1 MSPFGAA
8 ATARNLKCVDGSQD
22 RGNTRIRGPQ
32 RNSEFPRVHQDCLQH
47 QQQQNHTAAQPRRNS
62 TPHGEVADAEALA
75 RPLQNRPQLPIH
87 KFITPSPTG
96 SYKRNELAQR
106 LAKLP
111 VAAAGIEENASVENR
126 WCQLWDTVQST
137 ALVVLCQAHNQ
148 HQGWFGDKDA
158 AISNLLAEK
167 NRLHK
172 KYVNRPADD
181 NKAAFHRS
189 RRLVQQRPREMR
201 DVWAAR
207 KAEEIPG
214 YADRNEWKRVLDLPT
229 AISDAAI
236 ARLPQVD
243 TNVDLDLPPSLRE
256 TIRGVKQLSSGKAS
270 GSDAIP
276 AETFPETSRHRD
288 TAGDI
293 FARVLLNRLNNH
305 LEQGL
310 LPESQCGFR
319 RHTGTTDTSFA
330 ARQLQEKCQEIRTHL
345 LSSFVDLKKA
355 FDTVNREGLWKIL
368 QKFGYPERFIQM
380 VRQLHDGMMARV
392 TDNGAV
398 LETLVVANGVKQGCI
413 LAPTIFSLMF
423 SAMLMDT
430 YRDNRPGIRIASR
443 TDGLLSNHRRTHFQ
457 SRVCTTTVQKL
468 LFDDECALILTTEGD
483 VQRSMDLFFTARED
497 FGLIIN
503 TEKKVV
509 MHQPPPNTAH
519 NASQITVNGT
529 QLQVVDNFTYLGSN
543 LFHSAKIKDEVARQ
557 IFKASQAFGSL
568 QNTVRN
574 GHSVQ
579 ISTKLKVCKAAILST
594 LLYGAETRMVY
605 MKQARRLNHF
615 HLSWLQ
621 RILKLRW
628 QDRIPNTD
636 LLQQTGILSIHAM
649 LR

>member
-62 TPHGEVADAEALA
+62 TPHGEIADAEALA

-207 KAEEIPG
+207 KAEEIQG
-214 YADRNEWKRVLDLPT
+214 YADRNEWKYLF
-229 AISDAAI
+229 AAI
-236 ARLPQVD
+236 RA
-243 TNVDLDLPPSLRE
+243 
-256 TIRGVKQLSSGKAS
+256 
-270 GSDAIP
+270 
-276 AETFPETSRHRD
+276 TFPETSRHRD

-355 FDTVNREGLWKIL
+355 FDTVNREGLWKNL

-423 SAMLMDT
+423 SATLMDT

-443 TDGLLSNHRRTHFQ
+443 TDGLLSNHRMTHFQ

-483 VQRSMDLFFTARED
+483 VQRSMDLFSTACED

-519 NASQITVNGT
+519 NAPQITVNGT

-615 HLSWLQ
+615 HLSWLR